1 MEMCRRGRD
10 TYLSILPPPTP
21 EQQLTILRDVKNK
34 QVHTCIKWSFSHTTH
49 LNPWDLCLRDEP
61 SRCLALKT
69 NRSAVQKKYK
79 VIKNEDFAFKG
90 LI

>member
-1 MEMCRRGRD
+1 MHKMR
-10 TYLSILPPPTP
+10 
-21 EQQLTILRDVKNK
+21 
-34 QVHTCIKWSFSHTTH
+34 FSHTTH

-90 LI
+90 LIQRLICPGTQYKKEQFEKS